1 MSKNLFA
8 KAVQDAAS
16 GSEDGPTSFRG
27 KCHEVVFFSEKKV
40 ERYQDVLLLHSA
52 ILF

>member
-16 GSEDGPTSFRG
+16 GSEDGPSFRG
-27 KCHEVVFFSEKKV
+27 SCHEVFSFCRMK
-40 ERYQDVLLLHSA
+40 LG
-52 ILF
+52 